1 MQEENPTLPSLW
13 NFLWGMLSM
22 SRAVQEGKG
31 VISPPSPSFRGG
43 HCSTSVY
50 CIDAVINVTSL
61 LVSMIESSHVSQL
74 NMAIIISLYRVA
86 GGEALWSCSTVS
98 IRHHGE
104 V

>member
-1 MQEENPTLPSLW
+1 M
-13 NFLWGMLSM
+13 
-22 SRAVQEGKG
+22 
-31 VISPPSPSFRGG
+31 ICPPSPSFRGG

-74 NMAIIISLYRVA
+74 NMAITLTIIYLYRVA